1 MRRALRAGGR
11 AWAAVHHSH
20 RGLGRPG
27 VLAWVAPAAVGQWV
41 CAWLA
46 IAAVLRSLGL
56 GHVGLT
62 GAGVVLA
69 GVTLAHA
76 LPVTPGGVGIIQAG
90 AALPLTATYGVAPE
104 DAIAVAVAL
113 AVSETGPRG
122 AARGPVRGARGGVC
136 QLATASSANWHTGP
150 GAPRERALKRRG
162 PARAGPRVV
171 QPAGSLS

>member
-1 MRRALRAGGR
+1 MRRALRAVGR

-20 RGLGRPG
+20 RGLGRPR
-27 VLAWVAPAAVGQWV
+27 VLAWVGPAAMGQWV

-46 IAAVLRSLGL
+46 IAAVLRPLGL

-90 AALPLTATYGVAPE
+90 PPCPSPRPTACRPRTRSP
-104 DAIAVAVAL
+104 IAVAL
-113 AVSETGPRG
+113 AVAETGPG
-122 AARGPVRGARGGVC
+122 VLLGALCAAREGAC
-136 QLATASSANWHTGP
+136 ANWPRRHRPIGTP
-150 GAPRERALKRRG
+150 APAA
-162 PARAGPRVV
+162 P
-171 QPAGSLS
+171 GSLP

>member
-1 MRRALRAGGR
+1 M
-11 AWAAVHHSH
+11 
-20 RGLGRPG
+20 
-27 VLAWVAPAAVGQWV
+27 GQWV

-46 IAAVLRSLGL
+46 VAAVLRSLGL

-113 AVSETGPRG
+113 AVSETGPG
-122 AARGPVRGARGGVC
+122 VLLGALCAAREGGC
-136 QLATASSANWHTGP
+136 ANWPRRHRPIGIPAPAPP
-150 GAPRERALKRRG
+150 GNVP
-162 PARAGPRVV
+162 
-171 QPAGSLS
+171 